1 MVSKGDGE
9 IKGIGEEEMKKIYI
23 VVFLTACSL
32 FLSACG
38 YTTRSSIS
46 NKFRTIYITPFINKI
61 DITREMNAENK
72 YKIYRP
78 SLETDVTVSVTN
90 KFLFD
95 GNLKPVREQTA
106 DLILKGEVVDFARD
120 PLRYS
125 DNNDVQEYR
134 VNVRVNMSLWDNQEN
149 KLLWEEN
156 GFTGYTNYFTS
167 FYPVASERKDESVA
181 VNQALEDLAR
191 RVVERAVEEW

>member
-1 MVSKGDGE
+1 MK
-9 IKGIGEEEMKKIYI
+9 IKPAKIT
-23 VVFLTACSL
+23 VLVLLFAFCSL

-46 NKFRTIYITPFINKI
+46 NKYRTIYVAPFINKI
-61 DITREMNAENK
+61 DITKEMNAENK

-95 GNLKPVREQTA
+95 GNLKPVREDTA
-106 DLILKGEVVDFARD
+106 DLTLKGEVVDFARD

-125 DNNDVQEYR
+125 DNDDVQEYR
-134 VNVRVNMSLWDNQEN
+134 VNVRVNMTLWDNRAN
-149 KLLWEEN
+149 MLLWQESN
-156 GFTGYTNYFTS
+156 FTGYADYYTS

-181 VNQALEDLAR
+181 VTQALDDLAR

>member
-1 MVSKGDGE
+1 M
-9 IKGIGEEEMKKIYI
+9 IKIKLAKKIACF
-23 VVFLTACSL
+23 VMFAVCSL

-38 YTTRSSIS
+38 YTTRSAIS
-46 NKFRTIYITPFINKI
+46 NKYRTIYITPFINKI
-61 DITREMNAENK
+61 DITKEMNAESK

-78 SLETDVTVSVTN
+78 SLETDVTVAVTN

-95 GNLKPVREQTA
+95 GNLKPVKEETA
-106 DLILKGEVVDFARD
+106 DLTLKGEVVDFARD

-125 DNNDVQEYR
+125 DNEDVQEYR
-134 VNVRVNMSLWDNQEN
+134 VNVRVNMSLWDNREN
-149 KLLWEEN
+149 RVLWEESN
-156 GFTGYTNYFTS
+156 FTGYANYFTS

-181 VNQALEDLAR
+181 VAQALDDLAR

>member
-1 MVSKGDGE
+1 
-9 IKGIGEEEMKKIYI
+9 MKIRCAKLISLALL
-23 VVFLTACSL
+23 FSFCSL

-46 NKFRTIYITPFINKI
+46 NKYRTIYIAPFINKI
-61 DITREMNAENK
+61 DITKEMNAENK

-78 SLETDVTVSVTN
+78 SLETDVTVAVTN

-95 GNLKPVREQTA
+95 GNLKPVREETA
-106 DLILKGEVVDFARD
+106 DLTLKGEVVDFARD

-125 DNNDVQEYR
+125 DNDDVQEYR
-134 VNVRVNMSLWDNQEN
+134 VNVRVNMTLWDNRAN
-149 KLLWEEN
+149 MLLWQESN
-156 GFTGYTNYFTS
+156 FTGYADYFTS

-181 VNQALEDLAR
+181 VSQALDDLAR